1 MEIHPVGA
9 KSFHADRWMDMMKF
23 IFTFCSFAE
32 APKDRNLCLNKP
44 LGNFE
49 DFKLI

>member
-9 KSFHADRWMDMMKF
+9 ELFHVDRWMDVML
-23 IFTFCSFAE
+23 IFTFCSFAK
-32 APKDRNLCLNKP
+32 APRGGNLCLNKP

-49 DFKLI
+49 DFKLT